1 MLPDRP
7 VDGLEYSPTHFPA
20 NEARSLES
28 PLTEIGVGFDAQA
41 IAAAVPATASQ
52 S

>member
-1 MLPDRP
+1 MLPDLP
-7 VDGLEYSPTHFPA
+7 VEGLEYSPTHFPA

-28 PLTEIGVGFDAQA
+28 PATEIGVGFDAQA
-41 IAAAVPATASQ
+41 SAAVAPATPTQ

>member
-1 MLPDRP
+1 MLPDLP
-7 VDGLEYSPTHFPA
+7 VEGLEYSPTHVPA

-28 PLTEIGVGFDAQA
+28 PVTEIGVGFDAQA
-41 IAAAVPATASQ
+41 SAAVVPATTQ